1 MYRTVCVVKEHVP
14 FSGRFAKHIYKNFGK
29 KIIFVSDKI
38 EKGAWNERI
47 SRARCFQCRRARF
60 HNIRIKKLILDHE
73 RNYER
78 LYVM

>member
-1 MYRTVCVVKEHVP
+1 MYRTVWSVKEHVP
-14 FSGRFAKHIYKNFGK
+14 FPGRFAKHTNFGE
-29 KIIFVSDKI
+29 KIIFVSDTI
-38 EKGAWNERI
+38 EKGAWNKRI